1 MTDRLNYRDDL
12 NSGKLSANT
21 VLNLPVYTV
30 GTLPTA
36 GIRAGSV
43 VYCSDGNA
51 GSPDIV
57 HYSGSAWLATATG
70 ATAATS

>member
-12 NSGKLSANT
+12 NAGKLSANT
-21 VLNLPVYTV
+21 VFNLPVYTV
-30 GTLPTA
+30 ATLPSS

-57 HYSGSAWLATATG
+57 HYSGTAWLATASGT
-70 ATAATS
+70 TAATS